1 MQYLI
6 PIHKDKHVT
15 KMVWQPIDI
24 PVFNTVDSVQYLEVY
39 TVEQTFIECD
49 ICHKPVNTKKEEIER
64 LPDLPLGYALFDND
78 ILFKVVCENC
88 RKERYANTPVFN
100 NLSEAKLSL
109 NSNQEVCG
117 R

>member
-15 KMVWQPIDI
+15 KMVWQPMDI
-24 PVFNTVDSVQYLEVY
+24 PAFNADDSIRCLEVY
-39 TVEQTFIECD
+39 TGERSFIECAL
-49 ICHKPVNTKKEEIER
+49 CHKPDNTKKKELDR
-64 LPDLPLGYALFDND
+64 PPDLPLGYAIFDND
-78 ILFKVVCENC
+78 ILFKVVCEKC

-100 NLSEAKLSL
+100 NLSEAKQSL
-109 NSNQEVCG
+109 TSNQEVCG